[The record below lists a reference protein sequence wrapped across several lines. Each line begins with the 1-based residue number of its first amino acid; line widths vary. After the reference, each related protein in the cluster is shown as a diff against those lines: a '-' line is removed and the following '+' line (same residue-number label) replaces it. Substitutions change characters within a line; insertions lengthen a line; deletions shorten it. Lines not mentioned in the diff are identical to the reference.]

1 MVLIFILF
9 LTMDRLSRCAY
20 LLFVLA
26 ALARS
31 NFPTH
36 NIENVNVIRNVTAR
50 STQSSQENC
59 ININRVQRLSQDMRE
74 CVLCMI
80 QAGRAVIFVRL
91 VQNYFRVW
99 YILRVFWGFFNFNFF
114 YSTLWRSSVIYGQH
128 SCAFL
133 LFGLRFLFPLFF
145 DPENTSVREVCIRRI
160 L

>member
-1 MVLIFILF
+1 
-9 LTMDRLSRCAY
+9 MDRLSRCAY

-36 NIENVNVIRNVTAR
+36 NIENVNVIRNVTVR

-59 ININRVQRLSQDMRE
+59 IKINRVQRLSQDMRE

-99 YILRVFWGFFNFNFF
+99 YILRVFWVFFYFFFFLFYVMAFFNHLRATFLCIFIV
-114 YSTLWRSSVIYGQH
+114 RSS
-128 SCAFL
+128 
-133 LFGLRFLFPLFF
+133 FPLFF